1 MKWFR
6 NKTLVTV
13 VISLIILALI
23 LAYIPL
29 LFV

>member
-13 VISLIILALI
+13 VISLIVLSLI